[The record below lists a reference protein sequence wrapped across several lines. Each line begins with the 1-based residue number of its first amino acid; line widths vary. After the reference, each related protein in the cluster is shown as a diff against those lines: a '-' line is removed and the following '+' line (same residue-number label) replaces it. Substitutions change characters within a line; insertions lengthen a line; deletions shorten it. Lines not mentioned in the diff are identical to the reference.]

1 MARTRAQRRR
11 HTLFITLAL
20 AITLIVLVFA
30 RDVSRAAHGAATP
43 QRSEN
48 RSFAAL
54 ANTMVTRENSFNGRL
69 ETLLARG
76 FTLSRPVFAARL
88 NQLDQELAN
97 WITAADQLRRPGLDH
112 RVNETLYKI
121 TLTRVAAYQR
131 LLGIVAQTLTL
142 PWNTVPIAVVTDPV
156 ATLQATDQQWSVQR
170 FALAKE
176 PGRVHLDMTNSSS
189 ASYYA
194 AHGLT
199 ALTTASSLALVRAI
213 SIAAVHV
220 TPAPLPATAG
230 VLLLPPV
237 GLVMMGVSVVNASYD
252 DQPVTLT
259 IHVTPL
265 NNRGTAFAQTMK
277 TTLGPLGAFAFIPG
291 GIHTVAS
298 ERARIVL
305 TLTGARAATSKA
317 TSETYQMQMSP
328 SGTS

>member
-1 MARTRAQRRR
+1 M
-11 HTLFITLAL
+11 FITLAL

-30 RDVSRAAHGAATP
+30 RDVSRAAHGAANP

-54 ANTMVTRENSFNGRL
+54 ANTLVTSENSFNGRL
-69 ETLLARG
+69 ERLLSQG
-76 FTLSRPVFAARL
+76 STLSRPVFAARL
-88 NQLDQELAN
+88 NQLDQELSN
-97 WITAADQLRRPGLDH
+97 WVTSGEQLRRPGLDH

-131 LLGIVAQTLTL
+131 LLGIVAQTLGL
-142 PWNTVPIAVVTDPV
+142 PWRTVPIDTVTDPV
-156 ATLQATDQQWSVQR
+156 ATLEATDRQWSVQR

-199 ALTTASSLALVRAI
+199 ALTASPSLALVRAV

-220 TPAPLPATAG
+220 TPAPLPAAPG

-252 DQPVTLT
+252 EQPVTLT

-265 NNRGTAFAQTMK
+265 NNRGTAFAQTMR
-277 TTLGPLGAFAFIPG
+277 TTLGPLGAFAFVPG
-291 GIHTVAS
+291 AIHTAAS
-298 ERARIVL
+298 ERARIVV
-305 TLTGARAATSKA
+305 TVTGARAASGKVT
-317 TSETYQMQMSP
+317 TETFQLQMSP